1 MTNRPVAAVG
11 LLALASVALVR
22 GGRITATTER
32 LAASLVGPSRS
43 AGSSRGAGGRF
54 VAMLRRRQVPIAC
67 GAFGVLGAGVG
78 YVAVPVIGP
87 LLGGAAGIAIPL
99 VRRRRVA
106 GRRSLA
112 LERGLEDVVAATAL
126 AIRSGQSLA
135 QAVEYA
141 GSEVED
147 PVRGILGESLAGRR
161 MGTSLEEAL
170 GQFAADVGTE
180 DARMFVMVIG
190 IQARSGGNLAAA
202 LEEVATTI
210 HHRLAV
216 RRELHA
222 LSAQGRLSGAILGLL
237 PIAFFVV
244 LGVTSRSELE
254 PVYRSTAGLALILSG
269 LAMQGL
275 AYLWI
280 RRLLRVEG

>member
-1 MTNRPVAAVG
+1 MTPGRIGSVG
-11 LLALASVALVR
+11 LFALASLALVR
-22 GGRITATTER
+22 GGRSVAATER
-32 LAASLVGPSRS
+32 ASALLVVPSVRAARH
-43 AGSSRGAGGRF
+43 RGARPQTW
-54 VAMLRRRQVPIAC
+54 VHRRRVPIAC
-67 GAFGVLGAGVG
+67 VGLGSVGAVVG
-78 YVAVPVIGP
+78 RLAVPVFGAP
-87 LLGGAAGIAIPL
+87 LGAVAGTAIPL
-99 VRRRRVA
+99 IRLRRAHRRRA
-106 GRRSLA
+106 AS
-112 LERGLEDVVAATAL
+112 LERGLGDVVAATAL

-141 GSEVED
+141 GSEVDE
-147 PVRGILGESLAGRR
+147 PVRGILGAALAGRR
-161 MGTSLEEAL
+161 MGTTLEEAL
-170 GQFAADVGTE
+170 GRFAAGVGTE

-222 LSAQGRLSGAILGLL
+222 LSAQGRMSGTILGLL

-244 LGVTSRSELE
+244 LGVTSRDQLE
-254 PVYRSTAGLALILSG
+254 PVYRSTAGMALIVSG

-280 RRLLRVEG
+280 RHLLRVEG